1 MAGTRL
7 HSLSTP
13 RRRAIFAKRSLRWQG
28 ARPASGPQQHLL
40 SERQLPR
47 AAPAVHDA
55 PWREP
60 GTALAE
66 RRGGGGGAAHAH
78 GSAARAERGAPR
90 GAATMEGGAY
100 GAGKAGGAFDP
111 YTLVRQPH
119 TILRVVSWVRT
130 QQGGLGRGYG
140 RDLTW
145 HGRPCRHKR
154 IPAPATEFLTETSRL
169 SLLCI

>member
-1 MAGTRL
+1 MCSSDLSFGEL
-7 HSLSTP
+7 H
-13 RRRAIFAKRSLRWQG
+13 
-28 ARPASGPQQHLL
+28 
-40 SERQLPR
+40 LPCT
-47 AAPAVHDA
+47 DA

-60 GTALAE
+60 RQALAE

-130 QQGGLGRGYG
+130 QQGGLGRGAPDTDATSPG
-140 RDLTW
+140 PGGPADTS
-145 HGRPCRHKR
+145 GSRPLSPRSSVPSPRPPGCRCF
-154 IPAPATEFLTETSRL
+154 TL
-169 SLLCI
+169 SG